1 MLLAKAVAK
10 AIVVTLLSYSF
21 IIVVGLVRYLKA
33 FFINA
38 WLSYSAITESS
49 MKSLMLVL

>member
-33 FFINA
+33 FINA